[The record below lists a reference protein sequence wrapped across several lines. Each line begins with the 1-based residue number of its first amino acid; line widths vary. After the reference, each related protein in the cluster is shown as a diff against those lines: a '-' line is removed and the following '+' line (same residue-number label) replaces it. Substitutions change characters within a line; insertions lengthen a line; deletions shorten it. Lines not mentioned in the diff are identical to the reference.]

1 MSLDKW
7 WNVTK
12 GEMWQK
18 INSNKIWNVKKVKW
32 NKRWN
37 VTIGD
42 KIKNVKKLLFY
53 KGETTQRVKWD
64 KIWNATNYKRW

>member
-18 INSNKIWNVKKVKW
+18 INSNKIWNVKKV
-32 NKRWN
+32 NE
-37 VTIGD
+37 T
-42 KIKNVKKLLFY
+42 
-53 KGETTQRVKWD
+53 KGEMYQ
-64 KIWNATNYKRW
+64 